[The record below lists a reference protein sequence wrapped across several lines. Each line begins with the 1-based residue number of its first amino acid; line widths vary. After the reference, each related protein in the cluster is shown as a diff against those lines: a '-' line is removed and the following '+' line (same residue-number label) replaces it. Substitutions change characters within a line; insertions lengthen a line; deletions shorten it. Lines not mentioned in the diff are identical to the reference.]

1 MAVEYFAVPSAD
13 MRLDTGDIT
22 SNTDKRDVSEM
33 LDVWIHRK
41 TPFLN
46 YIKWGP
52 DTGAATTIEWIREHH
67 GFGFVTLGAELT
79 GSAGA
84 VADVIAG
91 TADIGGP
98 TNAMRQLNEGAVLMG
113 WSSEQATHAL
123 IMINSISLTGELNFD
138 TILEGTVDA
147 GEKMYILGNF
157 ANEGSVPRADRARSR
172 VIMTNTLTILRKDVQ
187 ITGSM
192 ATTDMHGV
200 PEGETRHQM
209 RLRLLEMQKE
219 REMACFFSKQVDRS
233 ITAAG
238 LMAGVYYFL
247 LAESGN
253 HLDNTTTA
261 LTESAFNTVIRACWD
276 NGCTPNAVFGSA
288 TQISKYTEWD
298 RARVRTTPRS
308 GLGGY
313 HVTSYLTDVGI
324 EVDLVPIQHF
334 PPKFLFPLDTTKLTL
349 RAKKGRKLLIEK
361 LGKAGDYNQYQMIS
375 EFSMEARGAGNGELG
390 GYFSKLS

>member
-1 MAVEYFAVPSAD
+1 MAVEYYGLPTAD
-13 MRLDTGDIT
+13 NRLDTVDIT
-22 SNTDKRDVSEM
+22 TGTDKRDVSEM
-33 LDVWIHRK
+33 LDVWVHRK

-52 DTGAATTIEWIREHH
+52 DTSAATTIEWIREHL
-67 GFGFVTLGAELT
+67 GYGFVTLGAELT
-79 GSAGA
+79 GSAGT
-84 VADVIAG
+84 VANVIAG

-98 TNAMRQLNEGAVLMG
+98 TNAMRQLNEGAVMMG

-138 TILEGTVDA
+138 TILEGTMDV
-147 GEKMYILGNF
+147 GTKLYLLGNF
-157 ANEGSVPRADRARSR
+157 ANEGSEPRQDRSR
-172 VIMTNTLTILRKDVQ
+172 DRIVMTNTLTILRKDVQ

-192 ATTDMHGV
+192 ATTDMHAL

-219 REMACFFSKQVDRS
+219 REMTCFFSKQVDRS
-233 ITAAG
+233 ATAAG
-238 LMAGVYYFL
+238 LMNGVYYYL

-253 HLDNTTTA
+253 HLDSTTTA
-261 LTESAFNTVIRACWD
+261 LTESAFNTIIAACWD
-276 NGCTPNAVFGSA
+276 NGCIPNAVFGSA
-288 TQISKYTEWD
+288 TQIRKYTDWD

-308 GLGGY
+308 GLGGF

-334 PPKFLFPLDTTKLTL
+334 PEKFLFPLDTTKLTL
-349 RAKKGRKLLIEK
+349 RAKKGRKLIIEK
-361 LGKAGDYNQYQMIS
+361 LGKKGDYNQYQMIS
-375 EFSMEARGAGNGELG
+375 EFSMKAEGAGNCELG
-390 GYFSKLS
+390 GYFSALT